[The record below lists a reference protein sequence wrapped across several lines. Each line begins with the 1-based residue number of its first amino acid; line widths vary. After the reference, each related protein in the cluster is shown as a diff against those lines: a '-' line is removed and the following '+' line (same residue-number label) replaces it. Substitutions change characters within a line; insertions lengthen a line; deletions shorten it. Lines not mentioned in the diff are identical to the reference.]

1 MARGERCAP
10 KGRRGEGVLGVVE
23 GGGGGGDAESG
34 AGRGMRL

>member
-1 MARGERCAP
+1 MARGERRVP
-10 KGRRGEGVLGVVE
+10 GEGVLGVVE